1 MSISE
6 AVFLGVVQGIFMFF
20 PVSSTSHLVL
30 SQHFLINRG
39 SALPNPESPEMLLFD
54 LVVHLG
60 TLVSIAVVFRRQLL
74 GFLRSIAREL
84 GGAGT
89 EGGTSPGDRGRPP
102 GGDLRTGSRRPPYL
116 FTRLFLLG
124 LFSTAVSGALGL
136 PLLRVAEQVFARPI
150 AISATLAVT
159 GVLLYWTDVVP
170 ARRRGLRDV
179 TLTVALAIG
188 IGQALSLLPGL
199 SRSGLTIVAA
209 LAVGLK
215 RPWAAQ
221 YSFFIAFP
229 TIIAATGLQ
238 SILALRQAGAVEI
251 SFAAQLTGFAVAAV
265 VGIFALKLVVTLLY
279 RAKFRYFAWYVWT
292 VAAAVVVTAGLGWL

>member
-1 MSISE
+1 
-6 AVFLGVVQGIFMFF
+6 MFF

-30 SQHFLINRG
+30 SQHILINRG
-39 SALPNPESPEMLLFD
+39 SALPNPETPEMLLFD
-54 LVVHLG
+54 LVVHVG
-60 TLVSIAVVFRRQLL
+60 TLVSIAVVFRRQLS
-74 GFLRSIAREL
+74 GFLRSVLHEFAGAR
-84 GGAGT
+84 GGSGGERSAAAGAF
-89 EGGTSPGDRGRPP
+89 SPVPGRP
-102 GGDLRTGSRRPPYL
+102 GGRDRPPYL
-116 FTRLFLLG
+116 FTRLLILG
-124 LFSTAVSGALGL
+124 LVSTAVSGVLGL
-136 PLLRVAEQVFARPI
+136 PLFRLAEQVFARPI
-150 AISATLAVT
+150 MIAATLTIT

-170 ARRRGLRDV
+170 PRERGLRDI

-188 IGQALSLLPGL
+188 IAQALSLLPGL

-238 SILALRQAGAVEI
+238 SVLALRGAGPVSI
-251 SFAAQLTGFAVAAV
+251 SAAAQLTGFAVAAV

-279 RAKFRYFAWYVWT
+279 RAKFRYFAYYVWT
-292 VAAAVVVTAGLGWL
+292 VAAAVVVTVGLGRL